1 MWEIACK
8 NKCSCVIRVV
18 QVTRQRL
25 PIKNGSN
32 LAMRKKLLNKG
43 KKELGIKSAS
53 GKFTKFYQTENRLKT
68 SFLLLVSTRCGQAK
82 KKK

>member
-32 LAMRKKLLNKG
+32 RKFLIKLAMRKMLLNKG
-43 KKELGIKSAS
+43 KKELGIKS
-53 GKFTKFYQTENRLKT
+53 
-68 SFLLLVSTRCGQAK
+68 VS
-82 KKK
+82 

>member
-1 MWEIACK
+1 MLEIACK

-32 LAMRKKLLNKG
+32 KKKFLIKLAMRKMLLNKG
-43 KKELGIKSAS
+43 KKELGIKS
-53 GKFTKFYQTENRLKT
+53 
-68 SFLLLVSTRCGQAK
+68 VS
-82 KKK
+82 